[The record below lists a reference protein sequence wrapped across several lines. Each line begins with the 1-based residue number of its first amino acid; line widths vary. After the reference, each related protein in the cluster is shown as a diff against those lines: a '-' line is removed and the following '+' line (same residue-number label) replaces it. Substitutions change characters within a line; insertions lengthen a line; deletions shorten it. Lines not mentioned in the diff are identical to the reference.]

1 MENIASPVHEDS
13 ALHCKRLGA
22 RSVLRPLLYDDHP
35 RDARGW
41 QEVPS
46 PELSRRSL
54 HRLRRA
60 GRVASVAEFERE
72 RLRERTLLGLDRAK
86 AQGKTLG
93 RPVDDG

>member
-1 MENIASPVHEDS
+1 
-13 ALHCKRLGA
+13 
-22 RSVLRPLLYDDHP
+22 
-35 RDARGW
+35 
-41 QEVPS
+41 VPS